1 MPRHESVKVSKFG
14 HLQVFCLRGG
24 IIPDNVS
31 DLDPRSVSTIDSA
44 RNRTRKDFLRKDRI
58 SLGVRIRL
66 GKRTWRLSRCYSKD
80 FSIEKK
86 FFMSN

>member
-1 MPRHESVKVSKFG
+1 MSI
-14 HLQVFCLRGG
+14 RGG

-44 RNRTRKDFLRKDRI
+44 RNRTRKDFLRRDRI